1 MRKKKN
7 FHVYYQYIVRYK
19 NRNKILNYLN
29 KKEIFLNITYPYPIH
44 TMKAYKSISNHTQK
58 LTNTEKYSKEIFSLP
73 IYPELKLSDAKK
85 LVSMLIRKLNEK

>member
-1 MRKKKN
+1 MKRRQPQSLDLPKQPSPP
-7 FHVYYQYIVRYK
+7 QYFREEE
-19 NRNKILNYLN
+19 
-29 KKEIFLNITYPYPIH
+29 KEIFLNITYPYPIH